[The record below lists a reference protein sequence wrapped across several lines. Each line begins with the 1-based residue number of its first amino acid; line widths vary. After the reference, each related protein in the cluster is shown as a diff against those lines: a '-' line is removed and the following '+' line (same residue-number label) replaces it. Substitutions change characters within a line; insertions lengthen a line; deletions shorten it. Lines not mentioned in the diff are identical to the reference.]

1 MAGGEGTRLRPL
13 TSNQPKPMVPIVG
26 KPCMEH
32 IIELLRRH
40 GMDDIVVT
48 VAYLPQVIRGYFG
61 DGESLGVS
69 LHYSVEETP
78 LGTAGSVKHAEA
90 LLDETFVVISGDAL
104 CDFDLT
110 EIVRKHQAS
119 GAVATL
125 ALKSVENPLE
135 FGVVIIDEDGRVE
148 RFLEKPSWG
157 QVFSDTI
164 NTGVYVLEPEVLKSI
179 PTGESYDFSK
189 QLFPALLSRGKPL
202 RGHVVEGSYWQDI
215 GNLDQY
221 RQANFDALDGKVQLE
236 LPGIRLRENVY
247 LGDGVQLPELGQIE
261 GPAFVGNFAKVDA
274 GARIGA
280 YSVLG
285 QNAVVKEGVQISRSI
300 VDSGAYLGQSCR
312 IEGAILGKRVD
323 IRAHAVINEGVA
335 IGDECSVG
343 SQAVLAPG
351 VKIYP
356 FKTIEAGA
364 SIHANLIWESRG
376 ITTLFGR
383 DDVRGLVNVDITPD
397 VAARLAMAYGTTL
410 ARGAR
415 VVASRDAHPAARMI
429 KRAMMSG
436 LVATGAHVS
445 DLRVAM
451 PSVNRHQLKIDERAG
466 GVHIHISPHDPEMIR
481 IRFFEAPGML
491 VSEATLKSIERAYS
505 RQEFRRVSADEIGRL
520 SYPSRATE
528 IYAQDL
534 LGTLDVEAIRA
545 RGLRMVLNYSYSPAS
560 LVVPSMIGEL
570 GVELIGINAFID
582 STSEATHV
590 TRDESIAEMSRLV
603 VAVGADLGVVMDV
616 AAERIWLVDE
626 QGAAIDG
633 ETTLLLLLRELST
646 QVATGSLLVPITETG
661 GVELVVNGSN
671 GRVERTKSSL
681 HALLSAA
688 TESDVLF
695 AGASGGGYAF
705 PAFLPAY
712 DALASTGKVLEI
724 IARSG
729 KPISKLTA
737 GLPHSNVVHTEAP
750 CPWELKGT
758 AMRLLIEAT
767 KDRETDHTDGIKVF
781 EPRGWVQL
789 IPDPDEPVFH
799 IYAEGAS
806 RQDSARLEAKY
817 RAMLA
822 QIVSAEPAATLN

>member
-40 GMDDIVVT
+40 GMDEVVVT

-110 EIVRKHQAS
+110 EIVRMHKKS

-135 FGVVIIDEDGRVE
+135 FGVVIIDEDGRIE

-179 PTGESYDFSK
+179 PEDEPYDFSK

-202 RGHVVEGSYWQDI
+202 YGHVVEGSYWQDI

-221 RQANFDALDGKVQLE
+221 RQANFDALDGRVQLE

-261 GPAFVGNFAKVDA
+261 GPAYVGNFAKIEP
-274 GARIGA
+274 GARIGT
-280 YSVLG
+280 YTVLG

-300 VDSGAYLGQSCR
+300 VDSGAYLGQSAR

-323 IRAHAVINEGVA
+323 IRAHAVVNEGVA

-343 SQAVLAPG
+343 SQSVLAPG
-351 VKIYP
+351 VKVYP

-364 SIHANLIWESRG
+364 NIQSNLIWESRG

-383 DDVRGLVNVDITPD
+383 DDVSGLVNVDITPD

-415 VVASRDAHPAARMI
+415 VVTSRDAHPAARMI

-436 LVATGAHVS
+436 LAATGVNVS

-466 GVHIHISPHDPEMIR
+466 GLHIHIAPEDPELIR

-505 RQEFRRVSADEIGRL
+505 RQEFRRVSAGEIGRL
-520 SYPSRATE
+520 TYPSRATE
-528 IYAQDL
+528 TYAQDL
-534 LGTLDVEAIRA
+534 LQTLDVAAIRR
-545 RGLRMVLNYSYSPAS
+545 RGFRLVLNYSSSPAS

-570 GVELIGINAFID
+570 GVELIAINAFLD
-582 STSEATHV
+582 TTTDATPV
-590 TRDESIAEMSRLV
+590 TREQSMAEMSRLV
-603 VAVGADLGVVMDV
+603 LALGADLGVVMDV
-616 AAERIWLVDE
+616 SAERIWLVDE
-626 QGAAIDG
+626 NGAAIDP
-633 ETTLLLLLRELST
+633 ETTLLLLMRELSL

-661 GVELVVNGSN
+661 GVEQVVNGAG

-688 TESDVLF
+688 TEDGVLF

-705 PAFLPAY
+705 PEFLPAY
-712 DALASTGKVLEI
+712 DALVSTGKVLEI
-724 IARSG
+724 LARSG
-729 KPISKLTA
+729 KPLSKLTA
-737 GLPHSNVVHTEAP
+737 GLPRSTLIHTEVP
-750 CPWELKGT
+750 CPWAMKGT
-758 AMRLLIEAT
+758 AMRLLIEAA
-767 KDRETDHTDGIKVF
+767 KDMETDHTDGIKVI
-781 EPRGWVQL
+781 EPRGWVQM

-799 IYAEGAS
+799 IYAEGTT
-806 RQDSARLEAKY
+806 RQDSVRLEAKY
-817 RAMLA
+817 RGMLE
-822 QIVSAEPAATLN
+822 QIVSAEPAGTLN